1 MTDEDLKFGTI
12 VSIEDDLWAHCDFP
26 LIGDKVEDTIREAFT
41 PIDSKRLKGWKLDI
55 IIVYKRAQNIYFG
68 KRGVSVPSDKTKEFA
83 LRLAV
88 PTLEQAPY
96 GFNKKKFQYDE
107 MQFGGVNEKLFFVIP
122 PQFESYDSLEP
133 YFIDGARRAVDEVL
147 RHGITFNGEKLRL

>member
-26 LIGDKVEDTIREAFT
+26 SVGNKVEETIRAAFE
-41 PIDSKRLKGWKLDI
+41 PIDPRQLKGWKLDI
-55 IIVYKRAQNIYFG
+55 VVVYKRARDIYFG
-68 KRGVSVPSDKTKEFA
+68 KRGVSVPSDKTKEFF

-96 GFNKKKFQYDE
+96 GFNKKKFQYDA
-107 MQFGGVNEKLFFVIP
+107 VNEKMFFVIP
-122 PQFESYDSLEP
+122 PNFENYDTLEA
-133 YFIDGARRAVDEVL
+133 YFIDSARRAVDEVL
-147 RHGITFNGEKLRL
+147 RHGIPFNGEKLKLQAKS